1 MNPTLNIL
9 PQCSLEL
16 RPLPGDALAPAERS
30 WLLCS
35 RDDRARAMWEVVLNA
50 PVLHALL
57 ENLAEGQATV
67 SAGNLQLQIYPDVEL
82 ERTVMNW
89 ATRQLARYASVLAGS
104 MLPRRLGLDRVQ
116 SGSVRPV

>member
-82 ERTVMNW
+82 ERTVINW